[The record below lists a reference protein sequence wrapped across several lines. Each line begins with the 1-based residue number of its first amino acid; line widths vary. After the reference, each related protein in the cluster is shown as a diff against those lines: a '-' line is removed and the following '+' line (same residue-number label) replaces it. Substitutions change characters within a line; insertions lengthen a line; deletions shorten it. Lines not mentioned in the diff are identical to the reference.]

1 MWQPGFLSGDIWS
14 HPGKPLEDHLSR
26 TALFVQQLARR
37 HHIEAPEEDLLLL
50 GMSHDLAKGD
60 ARFQRYLRQEGEGV
74 HHSAPSAL
82 CTLLESENLVLAEAV
97 CRHHT
102 GMRSYEEMYAHW
114 CGVAS
119 AYAQKPLSLSFP
131 LPAELQRLLGE
142 SEKRGKTF
150 FAQLE
155 RKLLFE
161 DPGSSFSL
169 WLDLREKLSLLVAA
183 DRMEA
188 GGVAVLPEIPSLE
201 PGEITFSASSE
212 LHEWRE
218 NLAAQVFQKSFQEAQ
233 GPGIYSL
240 SLPTGS
246 GKTLLGLRLA
256 SQWTRQWG
264 SGILLYGLPYISIVE
279 QNAQVARELFG
290 SLEVSERHSHILPQE
305 GEMDTPWKK
314 HAFLF
319 GYWNTPVVVTTMAG
333 IWNALFSSRCSHTMN
348 FHQFKGAVLLLD
360 EPQGIRPELWKGFGT
375 VLEHLVESYDL
386 TVLLLSATLPVI
398 AKTRELGTYLK
409 PPQSRCTLHAEIQ
422 GRTMEEIPTYLEEQG
437 VDITMP
443 GLLIFNTRKGALEA
457 WEKLYSILPGEV
469 LFLSRWMTPG
479 HRKETLEKIRHM
491 PQGTPY
497 YLIATQVV
505 EAGVDLDFHW
515 VFREL
520 APVDSLVQAAGRCN
534 RHGLRKERGKVVICK
549 VFLESGATLA
559 SRVYG
564 AVRMNVT
571 EKLLAPEGDWDEINF
586 KDLAACYFKEVQQKL
601 SQDSPWEALVEGL
614 WGNMPE
620 LIEKKFPEEKLYV
633 ELHENLRCML
643 HKLHTHSWNLGNL
656 AEKKALQQQVEDYA
670 VEINSK
676 MLSLWRTELGNSL
689 VVGEHPLIEE
699 LPHGRGWFLS
709 SQALGN
715 VYDLRRG
722 MQIPR
727 ESEET
732 SLFI

>member
-1 MWQPGFLSGDIWS
+1 
-14 HPGKPLEDHLSR
+14 
-26 TALFVQQLARR
+26 
-37 HHIEAPEEDLLLL
+37 
-50 GMSHDLAKGD
+50 
-60 ARFQRYLRQEGEGV
+60 V
-74 HHSAPSAL
+74 HHSAPSSL

-102 GMRSYEEMYAHW
+102 GMRSYEDMYTHW
-114 CGVAS
+114 CAVAS
-119 AYAQKPLSLSFP
+119 TYAQKPLKLSFP
-131 LPAELQRLLGE
+131 LPQKLQSLLEEGE
-142 SEKRGKTF
+142 KLSNTF
-150 FAQLE
+150 FVQLE

-161 DPGSSFSL
+161 DPGPSFSL
-169 WLDLREKLSLLVAA
+169 WLNLREKLSLLVAA

-188 GGVAVLPEIPSLE
+188 GGVAALPEISPLH
-201 PGEITFSASSE
+201 PGAITFSSRSQ

-218 NLAAQVFQKSFQEAQ
+218 KLAEQVFQKSLSLAQ

-305 GEMDTPWKK
+305 GETDTPWKK

-360 EPQGIRPELWKGFGT
+360 EPQGIRPELWEGFGT

-398 AKTRELGTYLK
+398 GTTKELGIPLK
-409 PPQSRCTLHAEIQ
+409 PPQSRCALHVEVQ
-422 GRTMEEIPTYLEEQG
+422 GRTMEEIPEYLAEQG
-437 VDITMP
+437 VDTSMP

-457 WEKLYSILPGEV
+457 WEKLHLFLPGEV

-534 RHGLRKERGKVVICK
+534 RHGLRKEQGKVVICK
-549 VFLESGATLA
+549 IFLQSGATLA
-559 SRVYG
+559 PRVYG

-571 EKLLAPEGDWDEINF
+571 EKLLTPEGDWDERDF
-586 KDLAACYFKEVQQKL
+586 GDLAARYFKEVRQKL
-601 SQDSPWEALVEGL
+601 SQDSPWEALTEGF
-614 WGNMPE
+614 WGAMPE
-620 LIEKKFPEEKLYV
+620 LIEKKLPEEKLYV
-633 ELHENLRCML
+633 ELHEDLRSML
-643 HKLHTHSWNLGNL
+643 HKLHTHPWNLENL
-656 AEKKALQQQVEDYA
+656 AEKKALQQHVEDYA

-676 MLSLWRTELGNSL
+676 MLSLWRTELGNYL
-689 VVGEHPLIEE
+689 VVGEHPLMEE

-709 SQALGN
+709 SQALGK

-722 MQIPR
+722 MQVPQ
-727 ESEET
+727 EAEEI